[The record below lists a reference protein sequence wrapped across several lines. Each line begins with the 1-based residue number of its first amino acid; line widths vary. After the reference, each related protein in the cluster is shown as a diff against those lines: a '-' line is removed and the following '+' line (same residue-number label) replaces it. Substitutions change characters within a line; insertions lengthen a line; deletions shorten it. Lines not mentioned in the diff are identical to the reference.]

1 MRTRR
6 TAVAVP
12 VLAVALL
19 VGPLAACG
27 SGDEGRST
35 PSSTV
40 STTQLNPF
48 EQQRYDGVTA
58 LLDELSSTLRGGDRD
73 GLAKLIDDAATPEFR
88 RHLEAIADDFVAP
101 QRKITASAS
110 PTPRSGDDAPSS
122 APSTSPKKS
131 GEPRPTTPSSA
142 PGRTAKP
149 ARTVNAGPLKL
160 KEFRFRVAPQNGP
173 EPLLDPEF
181 VARLEAQGAT
191 DTWVTP
197 VDLEYAL
204 GGRTA
209 PGLNEPT
216 VSLHRT
222 YTFARYGDD
231 WKIVGDG
238 GLAPDPT
245 AETDDDPKAPELG
258 PWDFR
263 DLAATD
269 VKTAGGTSTVLFY
282 KGADKTAATA
292 TSVLPGAVDEV
303 AKFWGDDWAR
313 RVGVI
318 STSTGEQFAGLTR
331 TAPGDTA
338 AAAAATV
345 FSVIDKQNKQVTGQR
360 IVLTPAARTL
370 SAPAL
375 AVVLR
380 HELVHV
386 AARLVT
392 ADGAPLWLT
401 EGIPEYVGRKGTYRE
416 FVDAAPELA
425 AAVAAKDVPKA
436 LPSDGS
442 FAVDSEAA
450 RIAYQSAWSFAAF
463 VAERFGDAK
472 LKDLYLG
479 VGRGGDT
486 ATQDAAI
493 KEALGVDKAKV
504 VADWQAWLRKQV
516 R

>member
-1 MRTRR
+1 M
-6 TAVAVP
+6 
-12 VLAVALL
+12 
-19 VGPLAACG
+19 
-27 SGDEGRST
+27 
-35 PSSTV
+35 
-40 STTQLNPF
+40 STTALNPY

-58 LLDELSSTLRGGDRD
+58 LLDQLSATLTSGDRD
-73 GLAKLIDDAATPEFR
+73 GLTALIDDAATQAFR
-88 RHLEAIADDFVAP
+88 RHFEAIAADFAAKK
-101 QRKITASAS
+101 RTITLTTS
-110 PTPRSGDDAPSS
+110 T
-122 APSTSPKKS
+122 STSPS
-131 GEPRPTTPSSA
+131 QEPETGTTRSPRPSA
-142 PGRTAKP
+142 APVPTLTA
-149 ARTVNAGPLKL
+149 APLKL

-173 EPLLDPEF
+173 EHLLGDEL

-204 GGRTA
+204 GGTSS
-209 PGLNEPT
+209 PGMDEPT
-216 VSLHRT
+216 VTLHRSF
-222 YTFARYGDD
+222 TFARYGDD

-245 AETDDDPKAPELG
+245 AEGDENPKAPELG
-258 PWDFR
+258 PWEFP

-282 KGADKTAATA
+282 KGAEKTAAT
-292 TSVLPGAVDEV
+292 TSGLLAGAIDEV
-303 AKFWGDDWAR
+303 SKFWGDDWPR
-313 RVGVI
+313 RVAVV
-318 STSTGEQFAGLTR
+318 STATDAQFAGLTR

-345 FSVIDKQNKQVTGQR
+345 FAMVDRQNKQVIGQR
-360 IVLTPAARTL
+360 IVLTPAVRAL
-370 SAPAL
+370 PEPAL
-375 AVVLR
+375 AVVVR

-392 ADGAPLWLT
+392 AEGAPLWLT
-401 EGIPEYVGRKGTYRE
+401 EGVPEYVGRKGTYRD

-425 AAVAAKDVPKA
+425 AAVAAKQVPKA

-442 FAVDSEAA
+442 FSVDSDAA

-463 VAERFGDAK
+463 VADRFGDEK
-472 LKDLYLG
+472 LKDMY
-479 VGRGGDT
+479 VKVARGGDT

-493 KEALGVDKAKV
+493 KDALGVDKPTV
-504 VADWQAWLRKQV
+504 VADWQKWLRKQV

>member
-12 VLAVALL
+12 VLVVALL
-19 VGPLAACG
+19 AAPLTACG
-27 SGDEGRST
+27 SSDESASAT
-35 PSSTV
+35 SSTV
-40 STTQLNPF
+40 STTPLNPY

-58 LLDELSSTLRGGDRD
+58 LLDQLTATLRGGDRA
-73 GLAKLIDDAATPEFR
+73 GLAELIDDAATPEFR
-88 RHLEAIADDFVAP
+88 RHLEAVAGDFVGTA
-101 QRKITASAS
+101 QKITGSRTPEPS
-110 PTPRSGDDAPSS
+110 PAPSS
-122 APSTSPKKS
+122 ETTSP
-131 GEPRPTTPSSA
+131 GRSA
-142 PGRTAKP
+142 PTSTKPKPPTSTRTAP
-149 ARTVNAGPLKL
+149 APTARTVNAGPLKL
-160 KEFRFRVAPQNGP
+160 KEFRFRVAPQTGA
-173 EPLLDPEF
+173 EQLLDPAF
-181 VARLEAQGAT
+181 SARLEAQGAT

-197 VDLEYAL
+197 VDIEYAL
-204 GGRTA
+204 GGTSA

-216 VSLHRT
+216 VTLHRS

-238 GLAPDPT
+238 GSAPDAT
-245 AETDDDPKAPELG
+245 AQSDENPKAPELG
-258 PWDFR
+258 PWDFPG
-263 DLAATD
+263 LAATD

-282 KGADKTAATA
+282 KGAEKTAATA
-292 TSVLPGAVDEV
+292 ATILSGAVDEV
-303 AKFWGDDWAR
+303 SHFWGDDWVR
-313 RVGVI
+313 RVGMI
-318 STSTGEQFAGLTR
+318 STSTPDQFAGLTK
-331 TAPGDTA
+331 TAPGDTS

-345 FSVIDKQNKQVTGQR
+345 FTMIDKQNKQVIGQR
-360 IVLTPAARTL
+360 IVLTPAARSL

-375 AVVLR
+375 AVVVR

-401 EGIPEYVGRKGTYRE
+401 EGVPEYVGRKGTYRD

-442 FAVDSEAA
+442 FSVSSDAA

-463 VAERFGDAK
+463 VGEKFGDEK
-472 LKDLYLG
+472 LKDMYLK
-479 VGRGGDT
+479 VAKGGDT

-493 KEALGVDKAKV
+493 KDALGVDKARV
-504 VADWQAWLRKQV
+504 IADWQSWLRKQV
-516 R
+516 RR